1 MSEADNNTVV
11 SGEIVTERAQ
21 PPASLVQK
29 QSPSDGNA
37 AADLRMDEIA
47 GMNEAASSTFSI
59 NEPSQ
64 PAAPPKKLL
73 ATIKIPSMFATS
85 ACSNIAPS
93 IGTGNSSTSSEATP
107 SADVAA
113 EKSVEPKASSPH
125 QAEPFPEACSPAA
138 PMMVLPGPSSA
149 PAVPATQAPGPIF
162 PGPPQPH
169 AANQNRPASG
179 SVAHPQLNDALAYLD
194 RVKAEFHDQPEVY
207 NKFLQIMRDFKV
219 NAYAHPVIDIV
230 LMF

>member
-1 MSEADNNTVV
+1 MSEADHITVG

-21 PPASLVQK
+21 QPASLVQK
-29 QSPSDGNA
+29 QSPSSDGNA
-37 AADLRMDEIA
+37 AAALRMDEIA
-47 GMNEAASSTFSI
+47 GINEGTSSASPSNI

-85 ACSNIAPS
+85 NSSNIAPS
-93 IGTGNSSTSSEATP
+93 IGTENSSTSPEASTDATERP
-107 SADVAA
+107 A
-113 EKSVEPKASSPH
+113 EPKAASP
-125 QAEPFPEACSPAA
+125 QQVEPSPEVFSPAA

-162 PGPPQPH
+162 PGPLQTP
-169 AANQNRPASG
+169 ATNQNRPSSG
-179 SVAHPQLNDALAYLD
+179 TGAHPQLNDALAYLD
-194 RVKAEFHDQPEVY
+194 RVKAEFQDQPEVY

-219 NAYAHPVIDIV
+219 NAYSHYI
-230 LMF
+230 FF